1 VSVWNFIV
9 NCDISYLLLRL
20 LYHSFFAYYCL
31 RRNLMGKKTEHSFSI
46 ELKSEQ
52 CVRRMSFLDKETGFV
67 FFEGFLG
74 ELRNV
79 AMVEGV
85 MLEIEGENGVLKL
98 DITRQEMEKCLAPRK
113 TNGGEK

>member
-1 VSVWNFIV
+1 M
-9 NCDISYLLLRL
+9 LTT
-20 LYHSFFAYYCL
+20 
-31 RRNLMGKKTEHSFSI
+31 GKRAKEHSFSI

-52 CVRRMSFLDKETGFV
+52 CVRRMSFLDEEKGTV

-85 MLEIEGENGVLKL
+85 MLEIEGKNGVLKL
-98 DITRQEMEKCLAPRK
+98 DITQKEMEKCFAPKKANR
-113 TNGGEK
+113 GEQQ

>member
-1 VSVWNFIV
+1 
-9 NCDISYLLLRL
+9 
-20 LYHSFFAYYCL
+20 
-31 RRNLMGKKTEHSFSI
+31 MGKKTEHSFSI

-98 DITRQEMEKCLAPRK
+98 DMTKQEMKKCLSPK
-113 TNGGEK
+113 KQTSKEVDSSE